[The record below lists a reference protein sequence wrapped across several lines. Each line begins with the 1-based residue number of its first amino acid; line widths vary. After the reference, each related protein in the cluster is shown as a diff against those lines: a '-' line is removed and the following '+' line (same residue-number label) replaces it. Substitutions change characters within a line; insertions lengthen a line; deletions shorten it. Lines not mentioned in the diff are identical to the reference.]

1 MVKNT
6 KGGCNGKKVAHK
18 HAVKSTKSGLRIS
31 QNKSEIYGVVKR
43 LNGNTFDVTC
53 IDDKE
58 RRCFIRGKFKGR
70 GKRDNII
77 EVDKWVLIGIR
88 EFQQA
93 PKENAIKSNSKGKK
107 EMEMCDLL
115 EVYSSG
121 ERDTLKRTHAIFMK
135 ESELSRA
142 DMEDSYEFVDADTL
156 RYQKIVSSSSSSSM
170 ETIKMKKGVK
180 LAAPENNMVNPQAMY
195 GDVNDI
201 NSDSDDD
208 EDDDNSQEESEDQ
221 EEEESEDQEEDQEE
235 EEEEDQEEEEESE
248 DQEEEEESEDQE
260 EEEESQK
267 KYYADKSKSNNSN
280 KMYKVAEINVDD
292 I

>member
-1 MVKNT
+1 MVKNE

-43 LNGNTFDVTC
+43 LNGNTFDVMC

-77 EVDKWVLIGIR
+77 EVDKWVLVGIR

-93 PKENAIKSNSKGKK
+93 PNENAIKSNSKGKK

-121 ERDTLKRTHAIFMK
+121 EKDTLKRTHGIFMK

-142 DMEDSYEFVDADTL
+142 STTVVAMEDVCDFVDNDTL
-156 RYQKIVSSSSSSSM
+156 RYQKIVSSKSSSSI
-170 ETIKMKKGVK
+170 ETIKMRGKNK
-180 LAAPENNMVNPQAMY
+180 LAPANNVVNPQAMY
-195 GDVNDI
+195 GDINDI
-201 NSDSDDD
+201 NSDSDID
-208 EDDDNSQEESEDQ
+208 
-221 EEEESEDQEEDQEE
+221 
-235 EEEEDQEEEEESE
+235 EEESE
-248 DQEEEEESEDQE
+248 DQEEESEDQEEESEDQE
-260 EEEESQK
+260 SEGEESEGEGEESEGK
-267 KYYADKSKSNNSN
+267 EKHYADNSNNSN
-280 KMYKVAEINVDD
+280 KNKMCKVEINVDD

>member
-1 MVKNT
+1 MVKNE

-43 LNGNTFDVTC
+43 LNGNTFDVMC
-53 IDDKE
+53 VDDKE

-93 PKENAIKSNSKGKK
+93 PNENAIKSNSKGKK

-121 ERDTLKRTHAIFMK
+121 EKDTLKRTHGIFMK
-135 ESELSRA
+135 ESELSRTSTTVVP
-142 DMEDSYEFVDADTL
+142 MEDVCDFVDNDTL
-156 RYQKIVSSSSSSSM
+156 RYQKIVSSSSSSI
-170 ETIKMKKGVK
+170 ETIKMRGKNK
-180 LAAPENNMVNPQAMY
+180 LASVNNVVNPQAMY
-195 GDVNDI
+195 GDINDI
-201 NSDSDDD
+201 SDDDD
-208 EDDDNSQEESEDQ
+208 EDEED
-221 EEEESEDQEEDQEE
+221 EEEESEEE
-235 EEEEDQEEEEESE
+235 EEEEESE
-248 DQEEEEESEDQE
+248 DQEEESEDQEEESEDQE
-260 EEEESQK
+260 DEEESEEK
-267 KYYADKSKSNNSN
+267 HYADKSNNSN
-280 KMYKVAEINVDD
+280 KNKMCKVEINVDD

>member
-6 KGGCNGKKVAHK
+6 MGGCNGKKVAHK
-18 HAVKSTKSGLRIS
+18 HAVKSNKSGLRVS

-77 EVDKWVLIGIR
+77 EVDKWVLIGLR
-88 EFQQA
+88 EFQQV
-93 PKENAIKSNSKGKK
+93 PSELVLVNGKK

-115 EVYSSG
+115 EVYSSS
-121 ERDTLKRTHAIFMK
+121 EKDTLKRTHGIFMK

-142 DMEDSYEFVDADTL
+142 MAATAVSEEAFQFVDTDTM
-156 RYQKIVSSSSSSSM
+156 RYQKFSSQKV
-170 ETIKMKKGVK
+170 ETIRLKAEQRKT
-180 LAAPENNMVNPQAMY
+180 NNNLIDPSAFY
-195 GDVNDI
+195 SDI
-201 NSDSDDD
+201 ESGD
-208 EDDDNSQEESEDQ
+208 EDDDHEDCATSESADRKSKSGSSSSDEESEEDEKKEED
-221 EEEESEDQEEDQEE
+221 EEEEGGG
-235 EEEEDQEEEEESE
+235 
-248 DQEEEEESEDQE
+248 
-260 EEEESQK
+260 
-267 KYYADKSKSNNSN
+267 KYETQNKNNNKYNNNNNNNKRSSNI
-280 KMYKVAEINVDD
+280 YKDEIDVDD

>member
-1 MVKNT
+1 MVKNE

-43 LNGNTFDVTC
+43 LNGNTFDVMC

-77 EVDKWVLIGIR
+77 EVDKWVLVGIR

-93 PKENAIKSNSKGKK
+93 PNENAIKSNSKGKK

-121 ERDTLKRTHAIFMK
+121 EKDTLKRTHGIFMK

-142 DMEDSYEFVDADTL
+142 STTVVAMEDVCDFVDNDTL
-156 RYQKIVSSSSSSSM
+156 RYQKIVSSKSSSSI
-170 ETIKMKKGVK
+170 ETIKMRGKNK
-180 LAAPENNMVNPQAMY
+180 LAPANNVVNPQAMY
-195 GDVNDI
+195 GDINDI
-201 NSDSDDD
+201 DSDSDID
-208 EDDDNSQEESEDQ
+208 EEESEDQ
-221 EEEESEDQEEDQEE
+221 EEEESEDQEEEE
-235 EEEEDQEEEEESE
+235 SEDQKEESE
-248 DQEEEEESEDQE
+248 DQEEEESEDQE
-260 EEEESQK
+260 SEGEEK
-267 KYYADKSKSNNSN
+267 HYADNSNNSN
-280 KMYKVAEINVDD
+280 KNKMCSKVEINVDD

>member
-31 QNKSEIYGVVKR
+31 QNKSEIYGTVKR

-93 PKENAIKSNSKGKK
+93 PGENAIKSNSKGKK

-121 ERDTLKRTHAIFMK
+121 ERDALKRTHGIFMK
-135 ESELSRA
+135 ESELSKA
-142 DMEDSYEFVDADTL
+142 DVEDSYDFVDADTL
-156 RYQKIVSSSSSSSM
+156 RYQKIVSSSST
-170 ETIKMKKGVK
+170 ETIKMKRGLKP
-180 LAAPENNMVNPQAMY
+180 APENNMVSPQAMY
-195 GDVNDI
+195 GDIDDI
-201 NSDSDDD
+201 DSDSDSDSD
-208 EDDDNSQEESEDQ
+208 EDQEESEEEKSEEEKS
-221 EEEESEDQEEDQEE
+221 EEEESEEE
-235 EEEEDQEEEEESE
+235 ESEEEESE
-248 DQEEEEESEDQE
+248 EEEVQE
-260 EEEESQK
+260 
-267 KYYADKSKSNNSN
+267 KYYADKLKSNNAF
-280 KMYKVAEINVDD
+280 KVEINVDD

>member
-1 MVKNT
+1 MVKNE

-31 QNKSEIYGVVKR
+31 QSKSEIYGVVKR
-43 LNGNTFDVTC
+43 LNGNTFDVMC
-53 IDDKE
+53 VDDKE

-121 ERDTLKRTHAIFMK
+121 EKDTLKRTHGIFMK
-135 ESELSRA
+135 ESELSRTSTTMVP
-142 DMEDSYEFVDADTL
+142 MEDVCDFVDNDTL
-156 RYQKIVSSSSSSSM
+156 RYQKIVSSSSSSI

-180 LAAPENNMVNPQAMY
+180 PAPANNMVNPQAMY
-195 GDVNDI
+195 GDINDI
-201 NSDSDDD
+201 DSDSDED
-208 EDDDNSQEESEDQ
+208 EDERISEESEDQ
-221 EEEESEDQEEDQEE
+221 EEES
-235 EEEEDQEEEEESE
+235 EEEDEESE
-248 DQEEEEESEDQE
+248 DQEEESEEEDEENEDQE
-260 EEEESQK
+260 EEK
-267 KYYADKSKSNNSN
+267 HYADKSNNSN
-280 KMYKVAEINVDD
+280 KNKICKVEINVDD

>member
-6 KGGCNGKKVAHK
+6 MGGCNGKKVAHK

-77 EVDKWVLIGIR
+77 EVDKWVLIGLR
-88 EFQQA
+88 EFQQV
-93 PKENAIKSNSKGKK
+93 PSELVLVNGKK

-115 EVYSSG
+115 EVYSSS
-121 ERDTLKRTHAIFMK
+121 EKETLKRTHGVYMK
-135 ESELSRA
+135 ESEISRSTA
-142 DMEDSYEFVDADTL
+142 MTESEDTLQFVDMDTL
-156 RYQKIVSSSSSSSM
+156 RYQNIASQKV
-170 ETIKMKKGVK
+170 ETIRLKAEQRKTS
-180 LAAPENNMVNPQAMY
+180 NNLVDQSAFY
-195 GDVNDI
+195 SDI
-201 NSDSDDD
+201 ESD
-208 EDDDNSQEESEDQ
+208 EDDDDDHDDRESSDGNNKNDEES
-221 EEEESEDQEEDQEE
+221 EEEESKG
-235 EEEEDQEEEEESE
+235 EESE
-248 DQEEEEESEDQE
+248 EEPQKQNTWNKNKRVYKEEID
-260 EEEESQK
+260 
-267 KYYADKSKSNNSN
+267 
-280 KMYKVAEINVDD
+280 VDD

>member
-1 MVKNT
+1 MVKNE

-142 DMEDSYEFVDADTL
+142 DVEDSYDFVDADTL

-180 LAAPENNMVNPQAMY
+180 PAAPENNMVNPQAMY

-208 EDDDNSQEESEDQ
+208 EDDDNS
-221 EEEESEDQEEDQEE
+221 EEESEDQDQEEEKSKDQEEEEEE
-235 EEEEDQEEEEESE
+235 EEEEDQE
-248 DQEEEEESEDQE
+248 E

-280 KMYKVAEINVDD
+280 KMCKVAEINVDD

>member
-6 KGGCNGKKVAHK
+6 MGGCNGKKVAHK

-77 EVDKWVLIGIR
+77 EVDKWVLIGLR
-88 EFQQA
+88 EFQQV
-93 PKENAIKSNSKGKK
+93 PSELVLVNGKK

-115 EVYSSG
+115 EVYSSS
-121 ERDTLKRTHAIFMK
+121 EKETLKRTHGVYMK
-135 ESELSRA
+135 ESEISRSTA
-142 DMEDSYEFVDADTL
+142 MTESEDTLQFVDMDTL
-156 RYQKIVSSSSSSSM
+156 RYQNIASQKV
-170 ETIKMKKGVK
+170 ETIRLKAEQRKTS
-180 LAAPENNMVNPQAMY
+180 NNLVDQSAFY
-195 GDVNDI
+195 SDI
-201 NSDSDDD
+201 ESD
-208 EDDDNSQEESEDQ
+208 EDDDDDHDDDRESSDGNNKNDEES
-221 EEEESEDQEEDQEE
+221 EEEESKG
-235 EEEEDQEEEEESE
+235 EESE
-248 DQEEEEESEDQE
+248 EEPQKQNTWNKNKRVYKEEID
-260 EEEESQK
+260 
-267 KYYADKSKSNNSN
+267 
-280 KMYKVAEINVDD
+280 VDD

>member
-77 EVDKWVLIGIR
+77 EVDKWVLVGIR

-93 PKENAIKSNSKGKK
+93 PGENAIKSNSKGKK

-121 ERDTLKRTHAIFMK
+121 ERDALKRTHGIYMK
-135 ESELSRA
+135 ESELSTA
-142 DMEDSYEFVDADTL
+142 DVEDSYDFVDADTL
-156 RYQKIVSSSSSSSM
+156 RYQNIVSSSSSSSL
-170 ETIKMKKGVK
+170 ETIRMRKGVK
-180 LAAPENNMVNPQAMY
+180 LAPESNVVSPQAMY
-195 GDVNDI
+195 GDVDDI
-201 NSDSDDD
+201 SDDD
-208 EDDDNSQEESEDQ
+208 DGRIS
-221 EEEESEDQEEDQEE
+221 EEE
-235 EEEEDQEEEEESE
+235 EEEEESE
-248 DQEEEEESEDQE
+248 SEEEEEEESESEEEEEQE
-260 EEEESQK
+260 EEEEK
-267 KYYADKSKSNNSN
+267 ENRYADKSKSNVN
-280 KMYKVAEINVDD
+280 KMCKVEINVDD

>member
-53 IDDKE
+53 IDDKV

-77 EVDKWVLIGIR
+77 EVDKWVLIGVR
-88 EFQQA
+88 EFQQVPSESA
-93 PKENAIKSNSKGKK
+93 VNSKGKK

-121 ERDTLKRTHAIFMK
+121 ERDTLKRTHGIFMK
-135 ESELSRA
+135 ESELSTA
-142 DMEDSYEFVDADTL
+142 DAEDAYEFVDADTL
-156 RYQKIVSSSSSSSM
+156 RYQNIVSSSSSSSTV
-170 ETIKMKKGVK
+170 ETIRMRKGVK
-180 LAAPENNMVNPQAMY
+180 LAPNNVVNPQAMY
-195 GDVNDI
+195 GDVDDI
-201 NSDSDDD
+201 SDDD
-208 EDDDNSQEESEDQ
+208 EDDERIS
-221 EEEESEDQEEDQEE
+221 EEEEDDERISEE
-235 EEEEDQEEEEESE
+235 EEEEEEESDSDQEETH
-248 DQEEEEESEDQE
+248 
-260 EEEESQK
+260 
-267 KYYADKSKSNNSN
+267 YVDKSKSSATAYN
-280 KMYKVAEINVDD
+280 VEINVDD

>member
-6 KGGCNGKKVAHK
+6 MGGCNGKKVAHK

-77 EVDKWVLIGIR
+77 EVDKWVLIGLR
-88 EFQQA
+88 EFQQV
-93 PKENAIKSNSKGKK
+93 PSELVLVNGKK

-115 EVYSSG
+115 EVYSSS
-121 ERDTLKRTHAIFMK
+121 EKETLKRTHGVYMK
-135 ESELSRA
+135 ESEFSRPA
-142 DMEDSYEFVDADTL
+142 STAATAESEETLQFVDMDTL
-156 RYQKIVSSSSSSSM
+156 RYQKIASQKV
-170 ETIKMKKGVK
+170 ETIRLKAEQRKTS
-180 LAAPENNMVNPQAMY
+180 NNVVDQSAFY
-195 GDVNDI
+195 SDI
-201 NSDSDDD
+201 ESDDD
-208 EDDDNSQEESEDQ
+208 DDDDGESSDGDNKNDENNKNSSNES
-221 EEEESEDQEEDQEE
+221 EEEESEEE
-235 EEEEDQEEEEESE
+235 EKVSKTQKQNTWNKNKRVYKEEID
-248 DQEEEEESEDQE
+248 
-260 EEEESQK
+260 
-267 KYYADKSKSNNSN
+267 
-280 KMYKVAEINVDD
+280 VDD

>member
-1 MVKNT
+1 MVKNE

-43 LNGNTFDVTC
+43 LNGNTFDVMC

-88 EFQQA
+88 EFQQV
-93 PKENAIKSNSKGKK
+93 PNENAVKSNSKGKK

-121 ERDTLKRTHAIFMK
+121 ERDTLKRTHGIFMK
-135 ESELSRA
+135 ESELSMA
-142 DMEDSYEFVDADTL
+142 VVEDSYEFVDTDTL
-156 RYQKIVSSSSSSSM
+156 RYQKIVSSSSSSSI
-170 ETIKMKKGVK
+170 ETIKMRGKNKV
-180 LAAPENNMVNPQAMY
+180 APANNVVNPQAMY
-195 GDVNDI
+195 GDVDDI
-201 NSDSDDD
+201 DSESD
-208 EDDDNSQEESEDQ
+208 E
-221 EEEESEDQEEDQEE
+221 
-235 EEEEDQEEEEESE
+235 EEEEESE
-248 DQEEEEESEDQE
+248 DQEEEEEEEEEEQEEESEEEE
-260 EEEESQK
+260 EEEESEE
-267 KYYADKSKSNNSN
+267 KYYADKSNNSN
-280 KMYKVAEINVDD
+280 KNKICKVEINVDD